1 MFWVPVLALGCAHTS
16 MVPEPS
22 TAGPSNGGSVIAAPA
37 RATTPADWWS
47 APVPELVADAPADIS
62 SPPTEP
68 DEPPS
73 AAPPPPTCPAAQSAL
88 TAELRIAADEIP
100 GGTECRAEL
109 DRLDMRYGTF
119 NEQSSLV
126 ALRSDSIGAVR
137 FRGLDNAPLVADCRL
152 ILAFHRVAS
161 ALERAGV
168 SEVRYSGAYS
178 YRMSRTGR
186 LSLHAYGLAID
197 VHALVVD
204 GKVLEVERDFRQGL
218 AACPCAGQPPLNRVA
233 CQLRSVHL
241 FRELLTPD
249 YDADHKNHFHLGL
262 APSKT
267 DKPTAMAT
275 RAKAAQTVPSSAGR
289 SVPLATDPHPP
300 TGQSHTQHAAWSSD
314 DGGWFDEPPT
324 THARAKAEQT
334 HARADHRTTRDKLRQ
349 PKVKAPHP
357 PPAGNRKSPAG

>member
-1 MFWVPVLALGCAHTS
+1 M
-16 MVPEPS
+16 
-22 TAGPSNGGSVIAAPA
+22 
-37 RATTPADWWS
+37 
-47 APVPELVADAPADIS
+47 
-62 SPPTEP
+62 
-68 DEPPS
+68 
-73 AAPPPPTCPAAQSAL
+73 CPATQSAL
-88 TAELRIAADEIP
+88 TPELRIPADEIP
-100 GGTECRAEL
+100 GGPECRAEL
-109 DRLDMRYGTF
+109 DRLGVRYGTF

-126 ALRSDSIGAVR
+126 ALRSESIGAVR
-137 FRGLDNAPLVADCRL
+137 FRGLDHAPLVADCRL

-204 GKVLEVERDFRQGL
+204 GKVLEVERDFRRGL

-233 CQLRSVHL
+233 CRLRSVHL

-267 DKPTAMAT
+267 DQPFALAT
-275 RAKAAQTVPSSAGR
+275 RAKAAPSASVPSSAGR
-289 SVPLATDPHPP
+289 NIPLATHPHPA
-300 TGQSHTQHAAWSSD
+300 SQHGSPPKPATWSSD
-314 DGGWFDEPPT
+314 DGGWFDEPPST
-324 THARAKAEQT
+324 HTHPKAEHPPAHARPVR
-334 HARADHRTTRDKLRQ
+334 HTTRDKLRR
-349 PKVKAPHP
+349 PKASAPQ
-357 PPAGNRKSPAG
+357 RSPAG

>member
-1 MFWVPVLALGCAHTS
+1 MRPRLPTFWVPVIALGCAHTS

-22 TAGPSNGGSVIAAPA
+22 TAGPSNGESLVAAPA
-37 RATTPADWWS
+37 RATTAADWWS
-47 APVPELVADAPADIS
+47 APVAALVADAPADIPS
-62 SPPTEP
+62 ESTPP

-73 AAPPPPTCPAAQSAL
+73 ATLPPAPLTCPAAQSAL
-88 TAELRIAADEIP
+88 PTELRVAADEIP
-100 GGTECRAEL
+100 GGPECRAAL
-109 DRLDMRYGTF
+109 DRLGVRYGTF

-126 ALRSDSIGAVR
+126 VLRSDSIGAVR
-137 FRGLDNAPLVADCRL
+137 FRGLDSAPLVADCRL
-152 ILAFHRVAS
+152 ILAFYRVAS

-204 GKVLEVERDFRQGL
+204 GKVLQVERDFRRGL
-218 AACPCAGQPPLNRVA
+218 AACPCAGQPPLNQVA
-233 CQLRSVHL
+233 CRLRSVHL

-267 DKPTAMAT
+267 DQPIVMAT
-275 RAKAAQTVPSSAGR
+275 RTKAAPSATVPSSQPGSAGK
-289 SVPLATDPHPP
+289 
-300 TGQSHTQHAAWSSD
+300 SHTQPAARSSD
-314 DGGWFDEPPT
+314 DGGWFDEPPSAQPKT
-324 THARAKAEQT
+324 EQT
-334 HARADHRTTRDKLRQ
+334 HARVDHRTIRDKLRQ
-349 PKVKAPHP
+349 PKAKAPHP
-357 PPAGNRKSPAG
+357 PPAGNRKLPAG